1 MAANVSA
8 RPAAS
13 HHELH
18 PPRGLLIA
26 CATLVVL
33 AILGVSIVRL
43 TGSHH
48 SSDWRSQSASHVSFR
63 FADGTDGSILAL
75 DAVTGEPVYTWPAE
89 AGGFVRTSLRS
100 MAISRSKEG
109 FGAWPSFTLHRT
121 FNGKMILEDPVTGQW
136 ISLDAFGKDNVAQ
149 FSKLL
154 GMEPDDK

>member
-1 MAANVSA
+1 MSSNPSLHP
-8 RPAAS
+8 PAH

-43 TGSHH
+43 TGSYH
-48 SSDWRSQSASHVSFR
+48 SSDWRSQSAEQVSFR
-63 FADGTDGSILAL
+63 FADGEAGAILAL
-75 DAVTGEPVYTWPAE
+75 DSVTGELVYTWAPE

-100 MAISRSKEG
+100 MAITRSRDG
-109 FGAWPSFTLHRT
+109 FGSWPAFTLHRT
-121 FNGKMILEDPVTGQW
+121 FNGKMILEDPSTGQW

-154 GMEPDDK
+154 PAEHDGT